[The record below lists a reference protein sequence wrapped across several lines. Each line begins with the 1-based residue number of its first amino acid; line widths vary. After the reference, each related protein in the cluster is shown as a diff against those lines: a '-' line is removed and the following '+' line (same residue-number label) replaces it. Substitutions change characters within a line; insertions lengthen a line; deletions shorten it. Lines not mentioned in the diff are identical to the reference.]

1 MEPEGAASSP
11 GPRTVGKPRHPGL
24 LPLGQ
29 GPRWPARAWLHLG
42 RCGGRAQCPAADGGP
57 VSLGVGLILL
67 PPHCPPWLPPWARP
81 GLWSL
86 LQPGDTVL
94 LPRPPSVLS
103 PPSMAGSL
111 GVTASCPG
119 PLPCDLARHSLA
131 LALRPPRRLW
141 EAWQQ
146 VQAEAGRKGAGAGPG
161 EEVPAAK
168 AVGPYEADGERWGP
182 KRLRAADCH
191 RPREPETGSGH
202 QKRQ

>member
-1 MEPEGAASSP
+1 M
-11 GPRTVGKPRHPGL
+11 
-24 LPLGQ
+24 GQ

-42 RCGGRAQCPAADGGP
+42 QCGGRAQCPAADGGP

-67 PPHCPPWLPPWARP
+67 PPHCPPWLPPWARS
-81 GLWSL
+81 GLRSL

-94 LPRPPSVLS
+94 LPLPPSILS
-103 PPSMAGSL
+103 PPGMAGSLGGMAGSL

-119 PLPCDLARHSLA
+119 PLPCELARHSLA
-131 LALRPPRRLW
+131 LALRPPRRMW

-146 VQAEAGRKGAGAGPG
+146 VQAEAGWKGAGAGCG

-182 KRLRAADCH
+182 KRLRAADRR
-191 RPREPETGSGH
+191 RPQEPERGSGH